1 MTDLLQRT
9 VDELIEAG
17 LVYKDGENY
26 KLTQRGITIPLKELE
41 AMFPPGGTKK
51 RKRNGGRNL
60 DPVSAVPAGA
70 GRGRTCA
77 KADSLRMDQ
86 SLPSDA

>member
-17 LVYKDGENY
+17 LVYKDGDKF
-26 KLTQRGITIPLKELE
+26 KLTQRGISIPIKELD
-41 AMFPPGGTKK
+41 AMFPPGGGKK

-60 DPVSAVPAGA
+60 GPVSAVPAGA
-70 GRGRTCA
+70 GRGYR
-77 KADSLRMDQ
+77 L
-86 SLPSDA
+86 